1 MGWPYSKQ
9 GGCIRKKPFVTFY
22 LMSETGFCT
31 DGVFRLRQKKNM
43 NENKTSISKANS
55 YQEIGEYWD
64 RHDLGELWDKTQPAS
79 FEVDIQSE
87 CR

>member
-1 MGWPYSKQ
+1 
-9 GGCIRKKPFVTFY
+9 
-22 LMSETGFCT
+22 
-31 DGVFRLRQKKNM
+31 M
-43 NENKTSISKANS
+43 NENKTSISKTNS